1 MGRLKAITLFLVVT
15 AAARAL
21 VVDGGSASNSVNPGN
36 GLPWNNVGTVSGAT
50 GIYLGTFGG
59 GYWAL
64 TAAHVGAGNLTLGG
78 ITYQSVAGSTVRVL
92 NGDNSNADLVLFRL
106 ASNPGLANLNLA
118 TVNPATNS
126 TVTMVGFGQ
135 VEGALNYWTRTVVSG
150 ANNDTWLALGTS
162 SAGANISGYLLAAST
177 GQRWG
182 QNQVAGTASY
192 DIGTG
197 VTQSFYTIFSG
208 NDAQGALGDSGGAAF
223 FYNGSSWF
231 LAGMMGAV
239 GLLENQPSGTAMAGS
254 ATYLASI
261 ATYNSFI
268 TAAIPEPSTW
278 AVFLGLGAAVV
289 VYVARRRGPR

>member
-1 MGRLKAITLFLVVT
+1 MGRFTAISLFLVLA

-21 VVDGGSASNSVNPGN
+21 VVDGGTASNAVNPGN
-36 GLPWNNVGTVSGAT
+36 GLPWNNVGSVSGAT

-78 ITYQSVAGSTVRVL
+78 TTYQSVAGSTVRVL
-92 NGDNSNADLVLFRL
+92 NGDSSNTDLVLFRL
-106 ASNPGLANLNLA
+106 ASNPGLGNLNLS
-118 TVNPATNS
+118 TSNPAVNS
-126 TVTMVGFGQ
+126 TVTLVGFGQ

-150 ANNDTWLALGTS
+150 ANNDTWVALGTS
-162 SAGANISGYLLAAST
+162 SSGANISGYLLSAST

-182 QNQVAGTASY
+182 QNQISGAASY

-197 VTQSFYTIFSG
+197 VTQSLYTLFSG

-223 FYNGSSWF
+223 YYNGSSWF

-278 AVFLGLGAAVV
+278 AAALGLVAVAACM
-289 VYVARRRGPR
+289 ARRRRRA